1 MCFPVRV
8 DSKLFSNK
16 EKDRVEH
23 ENSEKITD
31 DKTGTSGNVTQN
43 FRYSGCHRIQTGC
56 RNRFRWRKL
65 GTEDS
70 GSKEANDRV
79 PDSESREKGKGF
91 DLKDGKYT
99 GSANG
104 YGGKV
109 TVTVTIK
116 NKKIVK
122 IHIDSAPGE
131 TTSFFNRA
139 KTLTDLMIRQQS
151 TDVDAVSG
159 ATYSSKG
166 IIGAVKNALY
176 GIKST
181 TKQAPASFGEK
192 GKAKKVAKVTETGN
206 CFLHVLLPGECFACG
221 KCAERCPRRNA
232 ERPFPGKY
240 LKSKQ

>member
-1 MCFPVRV
+1 MCFPVTV
-8 DSKLFSNK
+8 DSKLFTNK
-16 EKDRVEH
+16 EKDRVEY
-23 ENSEKITD
+23 ENPEKITD
-31 DKTGTSGNVTQN
+31 DKTGTSGNVTWN
-43 FRYSGCHRIQTGC
+43 FCYSGCHRIQTGC

-104 YGGKV
+104 YGGKI

-122 IHIDSAPGE
+122 IHIDSSPGE

-139 KTLTDLMIRQQS
+139 KR
-151 TDVDAVSG
+151 
-159 ATYSSKG
+159 
-166 IIGAVKNALY
+166 
-176 GIKST
+176 
-181 TKQAPASFGEK
+181 
-192 GKAKKVAKVTETGN
+192 
-206 CFLHVLLPGECFACG
+206 
-221 KCAERCPRRNA
+221 
-232 ERPFPGKY
+232 
-240 LKSKQ
+240 